1 MKSTQELEKDY
12 IINTYNRQ
20 PGFTPCLVR
29 GEGSYVWDDQGKRY
43 LDLLGGLAVNLLGH
57 CHPRV
62 VEAVCRQVS
71 VLSHTSNLYYSGPQ
85 VELAAELIRMTG
97 NSGRVFF
104 ANSGAEANE
113 AAFKLVRKHRPG
125 RYKVI
130 AAQRSFHGRT
140 FAALTAT
147 GQIKYR
153 QAFEPLVE
161 GFSYATF
168 NDLSS
173 FEKLIDDQTAAIIIE
188 PIQGEG
194 GIYPADPSFIEGLRQ
209 LCDREG
215 LLLIFDEVQ
224 CGMGRTGKL
233 WAYENWAVSPDLITA
248 AKGLGGGL
256 PLGVLIVA
264 QPYADLFQPGDHA
277 STFGGNPV
285 VCSAAL
291 AVLEVLREPG
301 FLAEVQARGEA
312 FKRDCEILQEKY
324 PALIKEF
331 RGLGLICALEM
342 HKPLAKEIQEKCV
355 AEGLLINAIGDTTLR
370 FLPPLNVSQEE
381 LQQGLAV
388 LNDLLSAESK
398 AKKNL

>member
-1 MKSTQELEKDY
+1 MKSIQELEKEY

-20 PGFTPCLVR
+20 PGLTPCLVR
-29 GEGSYVWDDQGKRY
+29 GEGSYVWDDQGKKY
-43 LDLLGGLAVNLLGH
+43 LDLLGGLAVNVVGH
-57 CHPRV
+57 CHPLV
-62 VEAVCRQVS
+62 VEAVCRQIS
-71 VLSHTSNLYYSGPQ
+71 LLSHTSNLYYTGPQ
-85 VELAAELIRMTG
+85 AELAAELIGRTG
-97 NSGRVFF
+97 NRGKVFF

-113 AAFKLVRKHRPG
+113 AALKMVRKHQPG

-130 AAQRSFHGRT
+130 TAERSFHGRT

-147 GQIKYR
+147 GQEKYR
-153 QAFEPLVE
+153 TAFEPLAE

-168 NDLSS
+168 NNLAS
-173 FEKLIDDQTAAIIIE
+173 FEKLVDDQTAAIIIE

-194 GIYPADPSFIEGLRQ
+194 GIHLAEESFIKGLRR

-215 LLLIFDEVQ
+215 ILLIFDEVQ

-233 WAYENWAVSPDLITA
+233 WAYEHWDVKPDLFTA

-285 VCSAAL
+285 VCAAAL
-291 AVLEVLREPG
+291 AVLNILHGPE
-301 FLAEVQARGEA
+301 FLAGVSAKGEKTKIGCEALQA
-312 FKRDCEILQEKY
+312 QY

-331 RGLGLICALEM
+331 RGLGLICALEL
-342 HKPLAKEIQEKCV
+342 HQPVAQEVQERCI
-355 AEGLLINAIGDTTLR
+355 AAGLLINAVGETVLR
-370 FLPPLNVSQEE
+370 FLPPLTAGDEE
-381 LQQGLAV
+381 LQEGLFILKKVFAV
-388 LNDLLSAESK
+388 IN
-398 AKKNL
+398 

>member
-1 MKSTQELEKDY
+1 MKSIQELEKEF
-12 IINTYNRQ
+12 IINTYSRQ

-29 GEGSYVWDDQGKRY
+29 GEGSYVWDDQGQKY
-43 LDLLGGLAVNLLGH
+43 LDLLGGLAVNVLGH
-57 CHPRV
+57 CHPQV

-71 VLSHTSNLYYSGPQ
+71 LLSHTSNLYYTGPQ
-85 VELAAELIRMTG
+85 AELASELIGRTG
-97 NSGRVFF
+97 NSGKVFF

-130 AAQRSFHGRT
+130 AAERSFHGRT

-147 GQIKYR
+147 GQVKYR
-153 QAFEPLVE
+153 KAFEPLVE

-168 NDLSS
+168 NDLAS
-173 FEKLIDDQTAAIIIE
+173 FEKLVDDQTAAIIIE

-194 GIYPADPSFIEGLRQ
+194 GIYPAEPSFIKGLRE
-209 LCDREG
+209 LCDHEG

-233 WAYENWAVSPDLITA
+233 WAFENWAVSPDLITV

-285 VCSAAL
+285 VCAAAL
-291 AVLEVLREPG
+291 AVLQILHAPG
-301 FLAEVQARGEA
+301 FLAEVKVKGER
-312 FKRDCEILQEKY
+312 FKQDCEALQEDF

-331 RGLGLICALEM
+331 RGLGLICALEL
-342 HKPLAKEIQEKCV
+342 HQPLAKIIQEKCM
-355 AEGLLINAIGDTTLR
+355 AAGLLINAIGDTTLR
-370 FLPPLNVSQEE
+370 FLPPLTVSQKE
-381 LQQGLAV
+381 LQQGLAILKTV
-388 LNDLLSAESK
+388 LSA
-398 AKKNL
+398 